1 MLAFAVA
8 ASLAASPL
16 QVASASLQQ
25 QPHSAPFRGATSPPS
40 GDTLGYWQQRVH
52 YEIVAKLDEAQAKL
66 ESEAILTYTNNSPD
80 TLREM
85 FVHQYLNAFRPGSK
99 WSARDEKENRVRF
112 QNLAD
117 PDYGYERL
125 TQAPTVDGT
134 PVMVDY
140 PGAPD
145 STVAHFRLPR
155 PLAPHDS
162 VRVHFTW
169 DARPSTVARRQ
180 GRRGRAY
187 DFAQWY
193 PKVAVYDRGGWEP
206 NALQPAGEL
215 YGEYGVYDVTMI
227 VRDDQVLASVGVPV
241 EGDPGW
247 ARVSHNGPPRLGNNA
262 YGPLPARTLTSET
275 PAGFRAVRFVA
286 NDVHHFAW
294 SASPDYLY
302 EGGVFVRSTPA
313 HAHFPTWD
321 TVSVNVLYKPGDDT
335 TWGDRRAV
343 DRTIFALE
351 WLESIYGPYAYPQ
364 ITNVHRLD
372 GGGTEFP
379 MMIMDGD
386 AGQGLIL
393 HEAGHIYTYGVLGNN
408 EWRSGWMDEG
418 LTSYQTDWA
427 LGKTPQ
433 ELVGRPQVPALIP
446 RGYRI
451 QAATIAPKDSAGLAS
466 WKLDILG
473 RAQPVGTNAGDFSE
487 FGIYNEMIYTRA
499 KVMYGQLRDVLGD
512 STFRAFLRRYYDD
525 WALKHVDERAMRT
538 AAELTSGRDLGWF
551 FDEWIH
557 DTGLMDYAVE
567 SYGVTQDATGWR
579 TAVSVVRRGELRHP
593 MPVGVRTASGWTVGR
608 ASATA
613 DDPQVVTV
621 ATAERPLEVR
631 LDPFQTTWDW
641 DRRNDAPEDMLITL
655 PDPRFTFNWPYL
667 DQTDRAQTLVE
678 LSPTGWYS
686 NPQGIVLGVRA
697 KTNYLETV
705 DLHDGGFAF
714 TSRNPRDPF
723 TGKTSSVLAR
733 ANVWARLENPYVP
746 GFDRPLMGYG
756 ADVNYMDGL
765 FKADAYKNWD
775 LSPFILTP
783 GPAIKARVYA
793 TVAVPSDSLLL
804 PEQWSPTTV
813 VEVGG
818 SGSYRTAI
826 AADSDYVI
834 ARGSLASGLATSVF
848 ATRQEH
854 TRGYLRA
861 DGSIGGVWSI
871 NGSGT
876 QMRIRAYGGV
886 AHNAPRQRSIFA
898 SSDDPFDTFNNDL
911 FRGRGA
917 LFKQPGINY
926 LPLGGA
932 ALRGFRTD
940 VALDAVAALNGEFVQ
955 RLGEAKGSWGHG
967 SVSLSLFADAG
978 HATSTYTALTNASLS
993 DAGAGLVTR
1002 GRLYDR
1008 DVYVRLDAPVF
1019 VNHGGLAGGTGLGGR
1034 GSIARRWTVTV
1045 GDLW

>member
-1 MLAFAVA
+1 MLVYIAIASVA
-8 ASLAASPL
+8 ASL
-16 QVASASLQQ
+16 SALQQ
-25 QPHSAPFRGATSPPS
+25 PNPGVFRGATSPPS
-40 GDTLGYWQQRVH
+40 GDTTGYWQQKVH
-52 YEIVAKLDEAQAKL
+52 YEVVAKLDEAQTKL

-99 WSARDEKENRVRF
+99 WSARDDSENRVRF
-112 QNLAD
+112 QHLEDAD
-117 PDYGYERL
+117 IGYERF

-134 PVMVDY
+134 PVIVDW

-145 STVAHFRLPR
+145 STVAHFKLPR

-162 VRVHFTW
+162 IRVHLAW
-169 DARPSTVARRQ
+169 EARPSTVPRRQ
-180 GRRGRAY
+180 GRRGRTY

-215 YGEYGVYDVTMI
+215 YGEYGTYDVTLI
-227 VRDDQVLASVGVPV
+227 VRDDQVLASTGVPV

-247 ARVSHNGPPRLGNNA
+247 ARVSRNGPPRLAADA
-262 YGPLPARTLTSET
+262 YAQLPTRTLHAPA

-294 SASPDYLY
+294 SASPDYVY
-302 EGGVFVRSTPA
+302 EGGIYVRAAHA

-335 TWGDRRAV
+335 TWADRRAL

-372 GGGTEFP
+372 TGGTEFP
-379 MMIMDGD
+379 MMIMDD
-386 AGQGLIL
+386 SASQSLIL
-393 HEAGHIYTYGVLGNN
+393 HEAGHIYTYGILGNN

-418 LTSYQTDWA
+418 LTSYQSDWA
-427 LGKTPQ
+427 LNKTPQ
-433 ELVGRPQVPALIP
+433 EQLGRPQVPPRIP
-446 RGYRI
+446 EGYRV
-451 QAATIAPKDSAGLAS
+451 QAATITANDSAGLS
-466 WKLDILG
+466 SLRLDLLG
-473 RAQPVGTNAGDFSE
+473 RAQPIGSSAGDFSE
-487 FGIYNEMIYTRA
+487 FEIYNQMIYTRA

-512 STFRAFLRRYYDD
+512 SVFRAFLRRYYDD

-538 AAELTSGRDLGWF
+538 SAELTSARDLGWF

-557 DTGLMDYAVE
+557 GTGIMDYGVD
-567 SYGVTQDATGWR
+567 SYVVAQDGSGWR
-579 TAVSVVRRGELRHP
+579 TTVSVTRRGELRHP
-593 MPVGVRTASGWTVGR
+593 MPVGVRTASGWTVQR
-608 ASATA
+608 LSATG

-621 ATAERPLEVR
+621 PTAQRPEEVR
-631 LDPFQTTWDW
+631 LDPFRVTWDW

-655 PDPRFTFNWPYL
+655 PDPKLTFNWPYL
-667 DQTDRAQTLVE
+667 NQADRAKTLIE

-686 NPQGIVLGVRA
+686 NPQGIVLGLRA
-697 KTNYLETV
+697 KANYLSMV

-723 TGKTSSVLAR
+723 TGKTSSVLSR
-733 ANVWARLENPYVP
+733 ASVWARLENPYVP
-746 GFDRPLMGYG
+746 GFARPLMGYG
-756 ADVNYMDGL
+756 ADLNYMDGL
-765 FKADAYKNWD
+765 FKADAYKDWD
-775 LSPFILTP
+775 LSPFLYTP
-783 GPAIKARVYA
+783 GPSTRLRAYA

-804 PEQWSPTTV
+804 PEQWSPSTV
-813 VEVGG
+813 VETGG
-818 SGSYRTAI
+818 TASYRTAVTE
-826 AADSDYVI
+826 DSNYVT
-834 ARGSLASGLATSVF
+834 ARGSLATGLAASAF

-861 DGSIGGVWSI
+861 DGSIGGTWSI
-871 NGSGT
+871 NGPAT
-876 QMRIRAYGGV
+876 QLHVRVYGGV

-898 SSDDPFDTFNNDL
+898 SSDDPFDTFRNDL

-940 VALDAVAALNGEFVQ
+940 VALDAVGAVNGEFVQ
-955 RLGEAKGSWGHG
+955 RLGQAKGAWGYG
-967 SVSLSLFADAG
+967 SISLSVFGDAG
-978 HATSTYTALTNASLS
+978 HATSTYTALQDASLS
-993 DAGAGLVTR
+993 DAGAGLVAR

-1008 DVYVRLDAPVF
+1008 AVYVRLDAPVF
-1019 VNHGGLAGGTGLGGR
+1019 VNHGGLAGGAGLGGG
-1034 GSIARRWTVTV
+1034 GSIARRWTITV